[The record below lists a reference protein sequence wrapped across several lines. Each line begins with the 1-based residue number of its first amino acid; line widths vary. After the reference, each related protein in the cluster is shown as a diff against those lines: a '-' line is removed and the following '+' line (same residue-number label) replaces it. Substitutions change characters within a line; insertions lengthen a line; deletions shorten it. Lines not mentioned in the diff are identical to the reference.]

1 MVLSGPLDNITSPLG
16 FGVVNATRSGAL
28 NWRHVV
34 TRRGNA
40 LEFPPAPAG
49 PSAGA
54 APTGAG
60 QPSSATGFGEAAPQ
74 PTIVKRLDV
83 RPIRAR

>member
-1 MVLSGPLDNITSPLG
+1 MN
-16 FGVVNATRSGAL
+16 FR
-28 NWRHVV
+28 
-34 TRRGNA
+34 
-40 LEFPPAPAG
+40 PPPAVRAPAG

-60 QPSSATGFGEAAPQ
+60 QRSSATGFGEAAPQ
-74 PTIVKRLDV
+74 PTIVHRLDV